1 MSQSSYNIIMS
12 KSEILNLS
20 ILESLSLGTKVIVN
34 KMIKYPKELSKLI
47 IFSQP
52 NVINLSKKIH
62 KLSKEKNNNFMNKK
76 KLQKTF
82 LKNYNLNKIEVEY
95 FNFLNKKVLNN

>member
-62 KLSKEKNNNFMNKK
+62 ELSKEKNNNFLNKR
-76 KLQKTF
+76 KLQKIF
-82 LKNYNLNKIEVEY
+82 
-95 FNFLNKKVLNN
+95 KKL